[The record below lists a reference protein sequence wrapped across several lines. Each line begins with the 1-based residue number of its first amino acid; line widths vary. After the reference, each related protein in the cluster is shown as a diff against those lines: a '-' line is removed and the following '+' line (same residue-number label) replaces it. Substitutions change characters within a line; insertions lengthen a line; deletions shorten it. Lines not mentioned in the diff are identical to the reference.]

1 MKKSLLP
8 IFIFI
13 LSCLSFTV
21 SAQTANPCTGCDYE
35 PLCVIEDE
43 GFRFE
48 YFGAIDQGN
57 GTTQLKFKVFNASRY
72 PFTSIMFDLPG
83 SNIPAVSPQTSYVSR
98 FWYSVDNNYNQE
110 FIKFTGL
117 NTLNYRY
124 DQSDI
129 FRYVVDSATF
139 YNGQNNVIEIQ
150 AEAGDMMGIGVFD
163 LNECGDLPI
172 NPLPVELTSFKG
184 NVTAQGV
191 ALTWET
197 ASEKNNAYFSVQY
210 STDGRNFESVGYV
223 EGNGTSAAAH
233 QYSFTHKDPAGGKV
247 YYRLKQVD
255 YDNTSAYSK
264 VIVLETKTKA
274 SLPLRVYPN
283 PTTGQEVNLQF
294 EQVKSE
300 KITVMLTDLNGRMIL
315 KQTAD
320 AARTVKVNLQGANL
334 KPGIYILNVQAGLET
349 AHQKIVVQ

>member
-1 MKKSLLP
+1 MKTTLLSLAFFLLS
-8 IFIFI
+8 IF
-13 LSCLSFTV
+13 SFTA
-21 SAQTANPCTGCDYE
+21 SAQTSNPCTGCDYE

-48 YFGAIDQGN
+48 YFGAINQGN

-83 SNIPAVSPQTSYVSR
+83 TNIPAISPKTSYVSR

-110 FIKFTGL
+110 FIKFIGL
-117 NTLNYRY
+117 NTTTYRY

-129 FRYVVDSATF
+129 FRYTVDSATF
-139 YNGQNNVIEIQ
+139 YNGQNSTIEIQ
-150 AEAGDMMGIGVFD
+150 AEAGDMMGIAIFD
-163 LNECGDLPI
+163 LNECDDLPI

-184 NVTAQGV
+184 NVTAAGV
-191 ALTWET
+191 SLTWET

-223 EGNGTSAAAH
+223 QGNGTTAMAH
-233 QYSFTHKDPAGGKV
+233 KYAFTHKDPAGGKV

-255 YDNTSAYSK
+255 HDNTSAYSK

-274 SLPLRVYPN
+274 NLPLRVYPN
-283 PTTGQEVNLQF
+283 PVTGQEVNLQF
-294 EQVKSE
+294 ENVSAE
-300 KITVMLTDLNGRMIL
+300 KVNLTLTDLNGRVIL
-315 KQTAD
+315 KRTTE
-320 AARTVKVNLQGANL
+320 AARNVKFDLNGADL
-334 KPGIYILNVQAGLET
+334 KPGIYILNVQADLQT